1 MVRTTSILAGA
12 FFISILGFDMCSE
25 NNCFHETS
33 VPVTALVTIAATL
46 LVATQKPEAEASDRD
61 ARASRHTTRHK
72 YVWCGHGVKR

>member
-12 FFISILGFDMCSE
+12 FFIFILGFDMCSE

-61 ARASRHTTRHK
+61 ARASRHTIRHK
-72 YVWCGHGVKR
+72 CVWCGHGVKR